1 MWAFSLVLFSDNF
14 ETMPDNNVYGVLC
27 SHTGFSALNLFLRT
41 QGTQGEKVQVN
52 EFYLL

>member
-1 MWAFSLVLFSDNF
+1 MWAFSWVLFGDIF

-41 QGTQGEKVQVN
+41 QDTQEKKGASQ
-52 EFYLL
+52 